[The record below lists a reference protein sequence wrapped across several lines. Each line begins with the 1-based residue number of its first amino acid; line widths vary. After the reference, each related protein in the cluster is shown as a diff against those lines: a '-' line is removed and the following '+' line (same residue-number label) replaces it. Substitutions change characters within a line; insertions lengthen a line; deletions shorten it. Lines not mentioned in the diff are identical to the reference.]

1 MVEPTSLLLGLEG
14 LEVRAVAVAA
24 DRARVV
30 DVVTVDPGAAKC
42 PECRVASR
50 SVKGHAVTRPRDIP
64 YGDDP
69 IQLRWNKT
77 RYYCRNQACGRR
89 SFTESVPE
97 VPPRRRTTTRLR
109 TQIGRS
115 IGEAARSVVEVAAGA
130 GVSWPTAHTAFV
142 EHAKRVLKDPAPVR
156 VLGIDETRRGKPR
169 WTRDKD
175 GRRWVRVDPWDTG
188 FVDLSGDQGLLGQV
202 EGRTGAAVTRWL
214 TTQTTKFRNEITH
227 VVIDPSAAYA
237 AAVTAELLPNAQ
249 VVVDHFHLVKLA
261 NDALTA
267 VRRRVTFD
275 THGRRGRKQ
284 DPEWANRRRL
294 LSAREHLSDRSF
306 AKMWNALIDHDPSAQ
321 ILTAYIAKEELRQL
335 LSAARQGVDN
345 SEIRRRLYRFYTWCA
360 QADIPEV
367 SRLATTIE
375 AWWPAILAFVQ
386 TGLTNARTEGYNRLV
401 KQVKRVACGF
411 RNTENSRRRIRFHC
425 TRAQRA
431 NNQQFHC

>member
-156 VLGIDETRRGKPR
+156 
-169 WTRDKD
+169 
-175 GRRWVRVDPWDTG
+175 
-188 FVDLSGDQGLLGQV
+188 
-202 EGRTGAAVTRWL
+202 
-214 TTQTTKFRNEITH
+214 
-227 VVIDPSAAYA
+227 
-237 AAVTAELLPNAQ
+237 
-249 VVVDHFHLVKLA
+249 
-261 NDALTA
+261 
-267 VRRRVTFD
+267 
-275 THGRRGRKQ
+275 
-284 DPEWANRRRL
+284 
-294 LSAREHLSDRSF
+294 
-306 AKMWNALIDHDPSAQ
+306 
-321 ILTAYIAKEELRQL
+321 
-335 LSAARQGVDN
+335 
-345 SEIRRRLYRFYTWCA
+345 
-360 QADIPEV
+360 
-367 SRLATTIE
+367 
-375 AWWPAILAFVQ
+375 
-386 TGLTNARTEGYNRLV
+386 
-401 KQVKRVACGF
+401 
-411 RNTENSRRRIRFHC
+411 
-425 TRAQRA
+425 
-431 NNQQFHC
+431 